1 MNQIN
6 PWFAARTH
14 IQAESEL
21 PATMLKEMLKIA
33 KSLEYNQSTTN
44 MKDKSYRTSSNSWLH
59 DDTWIA
65 GILHNIMVSVNTGY
79 FCYDLVH
86 FDDQIQVT
94 QYKKTQHYGWHI
106 DQGPLT
112 NDRPLPRKLSIT
124 LLLND
129 NFEGG
134 DLEIYSPQDQ
144 TIYPVPMKAGTY
156 CVFPSWVPHRVSPVT
171 KGTRYSLVAWMNGPQ
186 FR

>member
-1 MNQIN
+1 MNQAN
-6 PWFAARTH
+6 PWFAASTH
-14 IQAESEL
+14 IQAESKL
-21 PATMLKEMLKIA
+21 PPIMLKEMLKTA
-33 KSLEYNQSTTN
+33 KSLDYKKGTTN
-44 MKDKSYRTSSNSWLH
+44 MTDENYRTSTVSWLQ

-86 FDDQIQVT
+86 FDDLIQVT
-94 QYKKTQHYGWHI
+94 QYKKGQQYQWHI
-106 DQGPLT
+106 DQGPIT

-129 NFEGG
+129 YFEGG

-144 TIYPVPMKAGTY
+144 TIYPVPLKAGSY
-156 CVFPSWVPHRVSPVT
+156 CVFPSWLVHRVAPVT

-186 FR
+186 FK

>member
-1 MNQIN
+1 MNQTN
-6 PWFAARTH
+6 PWFAASTH
-14 IQAESEL
+14 IQAESKL
-21 PATMLKEMLKIA
+21 PPTMLKEMLKTA
-33 KSLEYNQSTTN
+33 KSLDYKKGTTN
-44 MKDKSYRTSSNSWLH
+44 MTDENYRTSTVSWLQ

-86 FDDQIQVT
+86 FDDLIQVT
-94 QYKKTQHYGWHI
+94 QYKKGQQYQWHI
-106 DQGPLT
+106 DQGPIT

-134 DLEIYSPQDQ
+134 ELEFFSPQDQ
-144 TIYPVPMKAGTY
+144 TAYSPPMKAGSY
-156 CVFPSWVPHRVSPVT
+156 CVFPSWVAHRVKPVT